1 MMKKYYIPGMF
12 SIILL
17 PMMCMWYFGYINTY
31 KTYGAINVYFPE
43 IGPCTLYSEV
53 PFDEIN
59 FTVFEL
65 NSTLSGDAVVVQNIV
80 ETIDRLEDQKEGV
93 KIVLG
98 KNMEYSSYIR
108 ILELLLTKRGETLLF
123 SDEILFINEIY
134 HNKHLEFFDNIEII
148 DPLTNEVIPELQR
161 NRTKEFLEQ
170 IGDKKYLIYG
180 GYILLLFFAFRD
192 YNRKIRRNKK
202 E

>member
-1 MMKKYYIPGMF
+1 M
-12 SIILL
+12 
-17 PMMCMWYFGYINTY
+17 
-31 KTYGAINVYFPE
+31 
-43 IGPCTLYSEV
+43 
-53 PFDEIN
+53 
-59 FTVFEL
+59 
-65 NSTLSGDAVVVQNIV
+65 
-80 ETIDRLEDQKEGV
+80 ETIDKLENQKEGV

-148 DPLTNEVIPELQR
+148 DPLTKEAIPELQR
-161 NRTKEFLEQ
+161 KRTKEFLEQ

-180 GYILLLFFAFRD
+180 GYILLLVFAFRD
-192 YNRKIRRNKK
+192 YNRRIRRNKK